1 MTSKTKEFKL
11 NEIVQF
17 DNELIHFFNINP
29 YSASI
34 YVSLETN
41 GKKIK
46 LDYSDKIILKEIF
59 QNENTEIN
67 YNIIKDVQ
75 LNMIF
80 KIVNKFNKKDIFE
93 SFQTKMR
100 ESKILWNQKKL
111 NEGVIYGGGISIK
124 DRIKMFSG
132 GDKSK
137 KQNITSNYK
146 PGKLKM
152 PNIFRTSNK
161 NSIKSSHSNISKEE
175 VKKSIKKESLKNLNK
190 LENKEEIKDLNKIQI
205 RKSDIVQN
213 NNKIEKNNN
222 EKIMNKEPINIEQK
236 VIKNENEK
244 EKEKYN
250 KKNSNK
256 IENGGEV
263 QNNNEEIENK
273 NNIINRKSDLLDVEE
288 EKENENEIKTIDNNT
303 KDVKNE
309 EELIEI
315 KEEKKINAIKE
326 EEYLNQESKNKNEIK
341 EKNGKETPN
350 IILENE
356 QKEEKKENE
365 DEKNKGECD
374 GAQEED
380 NKEKIEDEKEEN
392 KETKIEDIK
401 EENNNKKVELIDNK
415 EENEKEESNLNDAT
429 ENNINNV
436 NKIEDIKDN
445 QNKFEEIKTET
456 KEEEKEDEDF
466 KTALN
471 KKEEENIDKFDEA
484 YLYEE
489 REYFSNEE
497 EEQDQEMDEN
507 EVDNIINDF
516 ENKINRKISELNEEK
531 ENDIETNNDTCINI
545 DREIQ
550 QKEDKKETNIDDD
563 NKIKYHES
571 GTFQKEIP
579 CLKNNGEN
587 QGKIQYTPTAKNFAT
602 SLQIHQKPKGAPS
615 FKSNSGDIF
624 LESMNYSS
632 YLKNLQKKGLK
643 ESKRETFCEGF
654 FIASFPFKNASVI
667 EKSQQFPAVCGHEEC
682 SKLPSMKPEIISR
695 YPLKDTKNLEM
706 NNLAATI
713 CFPTGIKVCYS
724 ENKPANIKDYVT
736 PITNQKGE
744 RYYMMTHHCYRKI
757 TRDEYDKKYEM
768 HPLKYHL
775 MKFGDAYLSL
785 SEDELDDA
793 KINEIQKSLEFC
805 QELGFRDYLYIPY
818 CLCIISKY
826 PYVNELKKCLKSIYR
841 ILSKEKLIT
850 YLNPEE
856 GYYEINHLIMHL
868 IHSIPIPDPHSM
880 VKFFLPYY
888 NKRLEITCPKIE
900 DISVMNSN
908 ACTLLQLFSVEHIIT
923 IYKLIL
929 NEKKILFV
937 DKYYDRLSKVTD
949 GFISI
954 LYPLQWVHT
963 YIPIMSDQMLKYLET
978 FLPFLNG
985 IHDSL
990 MPLVKDILYESD
1002 LDSEEVFLIYIN
1014 GDKIKLGSS
1023 LNGKK
1028 VKADKYIQENIPPF
1042 PSDLEKKLKNK
1053 LKKMKNEFSGGLK
1066 KEITMD
1072 CETAELKMRDAFID
1086 FFLEMFHDY
1095 EKYLYLLDDQD
1106 VVFNKSLFLNNVP
1119 NNEKK
1124 FYNEIIDSQ
1133 LFQQFT
1139 QNIIKEDFNYFYN
1152 KKDLREK
1159 EKEKEKN
1166 KKKDKKK
1173 KEEKEEKSV
1182 QKPMILNNY
1191 VVSPFYLN
1199 IKDTE
1204 VRNIEANL
1212 RKKYPVAIKDIE
1224 TERILT
1230 DLAEIDPNKFINE
1243 SCLIFLTP
1251 EQIKA
1256 EKGNFKDNTN
1266 LDLRKSAIPKLTG
1279 NLRDM
1284 KLKMNVKLSTKS
1296 TMIESEKYNER
1307 KREEMK
1313 EYIRDFVV
1321 SIFRSEINNIDN
1333 TEKSDLLNIIETSY
1347 GREYFISLLSHNTG
1361 NVVLLQINSFKLL
1374 GNLIYNALIG
1384 TLKIEETDKVL
1395 EEIVLLI
1402 KSTKYFGMKEK
1413 GITVTI
1419 FDDYKKKIQST
1430 PKIVQYNFWKKRYD
1444 MDLKNKEDKN
1454 DDCAKQQII
1463 YNIVGQMIELEIP
1476 KGLIKT
1482 IVDKISNEVFGKD
1495 SELAKETFKIFV
1507 QQITKARYVSKEF
1520 KEYKVDIKK

>member
-1 MTSKTKEFKL
+1 MKSKTKEFKL

-17 DNELIHFFNINP
+17 GNELIYFFNINP
-29 YSASI
+29 YNASI

-59 QNENTEIN
+59 QNESTEIN

-100 ESKILWNQKKL
+100 ESKVLWNQKKL
-111 NEGVIYGGGISIK
+111 NEGAIYGGGISIK

-137 KQNITSNYK
+137 KQNTTSNYK

-152 PNIFRTSNK
+152 PNIFQTSNK

-190 LENKEEIKDLNKIQI
+190 LENKEEIKDLNKIHI

-222 EKIMNKEPINIEQK
+222 EKIMNKEPINKEQR

-244 EKEKYN
+244 EKDN
-250 KKNSNK
+250 NKNSCK
-256 IENGGEV
+256 IENNNKM
-263 QNNNEEIENK
+263 QDNNEEIENK
-273 NNIINRKSDLLDVEE
+273 NNIKKEKSDLVDIE
-288 EKENENEIKTIDNNT
+288 EKKENEIKNIGKNT
-303 KDVKNE
+303 KEIKNE
-309 EELIEI
+309 EEKMEI
-315 KEEKKINAIKE
+315 KEE
-326 EEYLNQESKNKNEIK
+326 KNKNEIK
-341 EKNGKETPN
+341 EKSGKETQN
-350 IILENE
+350 IIIKNE
-356 QKEEKKENE
+356 QKEEAKENK

-374 GAQEED
+374 RAEEED
-380 NKEKIEDEKEEN
+380 NKEKIEDKKEEN
-392 KETKIEDIK
+392 KETKIQEIK
-401 EENNNKKVELIDNK
+401 EENKDKKVEIIENK
-415 EENEKEESNLNDAT
+415 EENEKEESNLNDAI
-429 ENNINNV
+429 ENNV
-436 NKIEDIKDN
+436 NKDENIKN
-445 QNKFEEIKTET
+445 EEIKTEK
-456 KEEEKEDEDF
+456 KEEEKEDVDF
-466 KTALN
+466 KTALH

-497 EEQDQEMDEN
+497 EEQEMDEN
-507 EVDNIINDF
+507 EVDNIINNF

-531 ENDIETNNDTCINI
+531 ENPLENNNDTCINI
-545 DREIQ
+545 DKEIQ
-550 QKEDKKETNIDDD
+550 KKEDKKETNIDNDND

-579 CLKNNGEN
+579 GLKNNDET
-587 QGKIQYTPTAKNFAT
+587 QEKIQHTPTSKNFAT

-654 FIASFPFKNASVI
+654 FIASFPFKNGSVI

-724 ENKPANIKDYVT
+724 EDKPANIKDYVT

-744 RYYMMTHHCYRKI
+744 RYYMMTHHFYRKI

-785 SEDELDDA
+785 SEDELDDT

-868 IHSIPIPDPHSM
+868 IHSIPIPDPNSM

-990 MPLVKDILYESD
+990 MPLVKDILYEND
-1002 LDSEEVFLIYIN
+1002 LDSEEIFLIYIN

-1028 VKADKYIQENIPPF
+1028 VKVDKYIQENIPPF

-1072 CETAELKMRDAFID
+1072 SETAELKMRDAFID

-1182 QKPMILNNY
+1182 QKPIILNNY

-1224 TERILT
+1224 TERILK

-1313 EYIRDFVV
+1313 EYIRDFVAK
-1321 SIFRSEINNIDN
+1321 IFKSEINNIDN
-1333 TEKSDLLNIIETSY
+1333 TEKSDLLNIIETSH

-1361 NVVLLQINSFKLL
+1361 NIVLLQINSFKLL

-1444 MDLKNKEDKN
+1444 IELKNKESKN
-1454 DDCAKQQII
+1454 DDCDKQQII
-1463 YNIVGQMIELEIP
+1463 YVIVDQMIELEIP

-1482 IVDKISNEVFGKD
+1482 IVDKISNEAFGKD
-1495 SELAKETFKIFV
+1495 SQLTKETFKIFV